1 VILCPEAADALD
13 EQSGYQRDGKAVNR
27 NRDPEN
33 STSWFGTRRSPAG
46 EDVGYGSGG
55 GASRFFTIAP
65 HDTPHPEGATMSPTR
80 EPVIHLGDCLE
91 VLRGMPDNSV
101 DCVVTDPPYGLSN
114 TTPVQ
119 VAETIAAWVNGD
131 REHVPATSG
140 GFMGADWDSF
150 VPPPAVW
157 DEVYRVLKPGGHAAV
172 FSGTRTIGLM
182 DMSIRLAGFDHRDTI
197 GAGLM
202 AWVTGQGFPKS
213 QDVSKQIDKMAGAER
228 EVIGRYQPPNGT
240 TWNLKNDEAR
250 SNVGAVRHSS
260 RSESLNITAPATDE
274 ARKWEGWGTQL
285 KPSWEPILLYR
296 KPVSERTVAANVVKH
311 GTGALNIDA
320 TRIGNEPRPVMVRTS
335 TIVSATSMSGE
346 STGATSSG
354 EITTQ
359 GRFPANV
366 ILDRANADRLDQQ
379 SGYQRDGVA
388 VKRNGTKGGMYS
400 PDAPVGSADQG
411 YGSGG
416 GASRFFHVAENLA
429 DLDAPFKYC
438 PKAPKSERPNVDGVQ
453 HPTVKPL
460 AVMRWLVRLL
470 TPPDGTVLDPFAG
483 SGTTIEAALLE
494 EFNAVGVEAHAPFIP
509 LIQARIDRTQT
520 AQEGTLL

>member
-1 VILCPEAADALD
+1 MTLGRFPANVILCPEAADALD

-182 DMSIRLAGFDHRDTI
+182 DMSVRLAGFDHRDTI

-213 QDVSKQIDKMAGAER
+213 QN
-228 EVIGRYQPPNGT
+228 IGKVTGKPEHEGLGT
-240 TWNLKNDEAR
+240 
-250 SNVGAVRHSS
+250 S
-260 RSESLNITAPATDE
+260 
-274 ARKWEGWGTQL
+274 L

-296 KPVSERTVAANVVKH
+296 KPLSERTVAANVVKH

-366 ILDRANADRLDQQ
+366 ILDRANAGRLDQQ
-379 SGYQRDGVA
+379 SGTSASQRSTRKKAGETVGNGVTLNRYHMNEDN
-388 VKRNGTKGGMYS
+388 VGGY
-400 PDAPVGSADQG
+400 ADQ
-411 YGSGG
+411 G
-416 GASRFFHVAENLA
+416 GASRFFHVAENL
-429 DLDAPFKYC
+429 DNLDAPFKYC

>member
-1 VILCPEAADALD
+1 
-13 EQSGYQRDGKAVNR
+13 
-27 NRDPEN
+27 
-33 STSWFGTRRSPAG
+33 
-46 EDVGYGSGG
+46 
-55 GASRFFTIAP
+55 
-65 HDTPHPEGATMSPTR
+65 M
-80 EPVIHLGDCLE
+80 
-91 VLRGMPDNSV
+91 
-101 DCVVTDPPYGLSN
+101 
-114 TTPVQ
+114 
-119 VAETIAAWVNGD
+119 
-131 REHVPATSG
+131 
-140 GFMGADWDSF
+140 
-150 VPPPAVW
+150 
-157 DEVYRVLKPGGHAAV
+157 AV
-172 FSGTRTIGLM
+172 FSGTRTNGLM
-182 DMSIRLAGFDHRDTI
+182 DMSVRLAGFDHRDTI

-296 KPVSERTVAANVVKH
+296 KPLSERTVAANVLTW
-311 GTGALNIDA
+311 GTGAINVDA
-320 TRIGNEPRPVMVRTS
+320 TRIGTTGGTSGGRGGGIHHYDGFSTLAELREAAERGGKCPRGQDAR
-335 TIVSATSMSGE
+335 ATLARVE
-346 STGATSSG
+346 ARAAEADIQVT
-354 EITTQ
+354 

-366 ILDRANADRLDQQ
+366 VLDRANADRLDQQ

-388 VKRNGTKGGMYS
+388 VNRNRGDRKPSTVNY
-400 PDAPVGSADQG
+400 ADHDGQDHT

-416 GASRFFHVAENLA
+416 GASRFFHVAENL
-429 DLDAPFKYC
+429 DGLDAPFKYC